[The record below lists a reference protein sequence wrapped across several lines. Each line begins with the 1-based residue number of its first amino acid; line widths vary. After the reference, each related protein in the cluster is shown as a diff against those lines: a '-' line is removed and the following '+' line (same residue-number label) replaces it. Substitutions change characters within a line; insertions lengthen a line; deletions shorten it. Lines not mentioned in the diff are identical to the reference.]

1 MQREAA
7 PRISALRTNFLR
19 HGAALL
25 FGIAAVQAPA
35 FAGDDAIVTDRPDFV
50 ESSNVVG
57 KGRFQIETS
66 VAVDRSN
73 NALLRERTVSTPTLL
88 RYGIGD
94 TLELRLETDGRS
106 VSRSQAMPHGEVE
119 REAGYA
125 DAALGVKWHVADAQG
140 SRPSLG
146 LLLHADLPS
155 GSRALRGH
163 GVRPSLRV
171 AAEWELPD
179 DFSLGVMPGLARDTD
194 DAGRHYVHGIFG
206 IVLGKELTQSVRGFV
221 EIAAPHVAR
230 AVHGG
235 TQATFDV
242 GAAWLLSDS
251 LQLDSM
257 LSRGLNRRTSDLS
270 WTVGLSFKR

>member
-1 MQREAA
+1 M
-7 PRISALRTNFLR
+7 SVLR
-19 HGAALL
+19 HAAALAI
-25 FGIAAVQAPA
+25 GILALQPSAHGAED
-35 FAGDDAIVTDRPDFV
+35 GIVTDRPDFV

-57 KGRFQIETS
+57 NGRFQIETS
-66 VAVDRSN
+66 VAVDRSD
-73 NALLRERTVSTPTLL
+73 NALLHERVVSTPTLL

-94 TLELRLETDGRS
+94 RFELRLETDGRS
-106 VSRSQAMPHGEVE
+106 VSRSETMPHGEIV

-125 DAALGVKWHVADAQG
+125 DVALGVKWHVADAEG
-140 SRPSLG
+140 KRPSLG
-146 LLLHADLPS
+146 LLVHADTPS

-194 DAGRHYVHGIFG
+194 EAGQHYVHGIFG
-206 IVLGKELTQSVRGFV
+206 IVLGKELSASVRGFV

-230 AVHGG
+230 AIHGG

-242 GAAWLLSDS
+242 GAAWLLSDK

-257 LSRGLNRRTSDLS
+257 LSRGLNRRTPDLS